1 MNQKYKYLLK
11 NTGILTISNFASKI
25 MVFLLVPLYTSV
37 LSTEEYGVFDL
48 IVSTVNLL
56 YPILTINIADGVM
69 RFMMDK
75 AYEKRHVAK
84 IGVRYVTLSAL
95 IVGLL
100 LIPCYCF
107 QIVESVYG
115 MELLIFL
122 YYLSY
127 VLNQFFI
134 QCAKGLEKTTAMAIA
149 GFLSTIMML
158 GGNILLLLVFNW
170 GVKGFFLANV
180 LAQAVPALYLFF
192 QMKFVSLLKGNQFDS
207 GLHKEMLKYCMP
219 LIFSTVGWW
228 INSASDRYVVAF
240 MCGVGASGILSVS
253 YKIPAIINTVF
264 GMFGQAWQ
272 ISAIKEYGEKDS
284 KKFYA
289 DSFVFINLMMCV
301 CCSGL
306 ILLSKPLARILY
318 AKDFYVA
325 WQYAPFLLVSSVFN
339 TSSGLIGPM
348 LSASKDS
355 KAMAKSAIYG
365 AVVNVI
371 LNFGLIYFIGV
382 QGASIS
388 TAVAAFVI
396 YYIRKKA
403 IGDVLQVEKYYKVLV
418 MWLLLCIQALL
429 QIYTKLCYVEIAILF
444 AMFMLNGGILK
455 KFIKTILRILQRKNG

>member
-75 AYEKRHVAK
+75 AYEKKQVAQ
-84 IGVRYVTLSAL
+84 IGVRYVTFSAL

-100 LIPCYCF
+100 LIPCYSF
-107 QIVESVYG
+107 QIVKSVHG
-115 MELLIFL
+115 IELLIFL

-134 QCAKGLEKTTAMAIA
+134 QCAKGLEKTTAMAIS

-158 GGNILLLLVFNW
+158 GGNILFLLVFHW

-180 LAQAVPALYLFF
+180 LAQAIPALYLFI
-192 QMKFVSLLKGNQFDS
+192 QMKFVSLLKGTKFDS

-272 ISAIKEYGEKDS
+272 ISAIREYGEKDS

-289 DSFVFINLMMCV
+289 DSFVFINLMMCIG
-301 CCSGL
+301 CGLL

-318 AKDFYVA
+318 AKDFYAA

-339 TSSGLIGPM
+339 TASGLIGPM
-348 LSASKDS
+348 LSAIKNS

-365 AVVNVI
+365 AAVNVI
-371 LNFGLIYFIGV
+371 LNFALIYFIGV
-382 QGASIS
+382 QGASIA
-388 TAVAAFVI
+388 TAASAFVI
-396 YYIRKKA
+396 YYIRKRA
-403 IGDVLQVEKYYKVLV
+403 VGENLSIEKYDRILL
-418 MWLLLCIQALL
+418 MWILLCAQAVLE
-429 QIYTKLCYVEIAILF
+429 IYTPLWFVEIAILL
-444 AMFMLNGGILK
+444 MIVGLNFGILK
-455 KFIKTILRILQRKNG
+455 KFSKMLLKMFKK